1 MCYPDNCLRGISN
14 QSQVQEDDLV
24 ANDVFYF
31 LDDHTRADGTFE
43 QSINWDDENAIPFTL
58 SQKRQDGS
66 LQFRGGVAVIARCDL
81 DRLSKLPAFGEA
93 LSYDRQPLPE
103 NPYHGN
109 LILTAGISKARR
121 KAIAVTLAMHVSRI
135 IFQAYQKL

>member
-24 ANDVFYF
+24 GTDVFYF

-43 QSINWDDENAIPFTL
+43 QSINWDDDENAIPFTL
-58 SQKRQDGS
+58 SQRRQDES

-93 LSYDRQPLPE
+93 LSYDRQSLPE

-109 LILTAGISKARR
+109 LILAAGISKVRR

-135 IFQAYQKL
+135 ILQEYQ